1 MSLNEFYGSLFNAK
15 LRIYYEILTIK
26 RGATAKFCAEPDV
39 HQHELRGSQTPL
51 QGRAESKAATQ
62 GSQTPLK
69 QLPPRENSR
78 WLYSYKASIF
88 PDCISGIEL
97 RIFSMGQFHH
107 CISISFFITSGTN
120 LLRISFD

>member
-51 QGRAESKAATQ
+51 QGRTK
-62 GSQTPLK
+62 SQANPQRSETSLK
-69 QLPPRENSR
+69 TAVEQ
-78 WLYSYKASIF
+78 
-88 PDCISGIEL
+88 
-97 RIFSMGQFHH
+97 
-107 CISISFFITSGTN
+107 
-120 LLRISFD
+120 

>member
-51 QGRAESKAATQ
+51 QGRA
-62 GSQTPLK
+62 
-69 QLPPRENSR
+69 
-78 WLYSYKASIF
+78 
-88 PDCISGIEL
+88 
-97 RIFSMGQFHH
+97 
-107 CISISFFITSGTN
+107 
-120 LLRISFD
+120 